1 MLTRRAFTWASL
13 IFLLLGG
20 AWIAASALPPGTLVS
35 GNVAAPRAGL
45 LAPDF
50 ELQTLDGASI
60 RLSDLRGQPVIVNV
74 WASWCPPCKR
84 EMPAFQRVYQEYES
98 RGLVILAVD
107 AIQQDNLEDVRLFV
121 SNNALTFPILLDERS
136 EVLSL
141 YQISAFPSTFF
152 VDPQGVIRKVVI
164 GAVSE
169 PLLRSQVDEML
180 GQEN

>member
-13 IFLLLGG
+13 ILLLLSG
-20 AWIAASALPPGTLVS
+20 AWIAASALPPGTLAAGGVS
-35 GNVAAPRAGL
+35 APRAGL

-50 ELQTLDGASI
+50 ELRTLDGSSL

-74 WASWCPPCKR
+74 WTSWCPPCKR

-98 RGLVILAVD
+98 HGLVILAVD
-107 AIQQDNLEDVRLFV
+107 AIQQDSLDDVRLFV

-136 EVLSL
+136 EVLST

-152 VDPQGVIRKVVI
+152 VDQEGVIRKVVI

-169 PLLRSQVDEML
+169 PLLRSQVEEML
-180 GQEN
+180 GGED

>member
-13 IFLLLGG
+13 ILLLLGG
-20 AWIAASALPPGTLVS
+20 AWIAASALPPGTLAAGGVS
-35 GNVAAPRAGL
+35 APRAGL

-50 ELQTLDGASI
+50 ELQTLDGSTV

-98 RGLVILAVD
+98 RGLVILGVD
-107 AIQQDNLEDVRLFV
+107 AIQQDNLEDVRQFV
-121 SNNALTFPILLDERS
+121 DNNALTFPILLDERS
-136 EVLSL
+136 EVLSF

-152 VDPQGVIRKVVI
+152 VDQEGVIRKGVI

-180 GQEN
+180 GGED